1 MFKLGLVINPYAGI
15 GGALALKG
23 SDGAQTREKA
33 MAMGAEQRA
42 LTRAEAALAQIAS
55 VKSKIKVFTA
65 SGQMGQAL
73 AKAQGFSTQCVYT
86 CPNAQTE
93 AQDTE
98 NTVQAL
104 IEENVDVILFAG
116 GDGTARN
123 VCRIVEDRIPVLGI
137 PAGCKIHSG
146 VYAVTPQA
154 AGRVIALMVEGQ
166 IVTVHDAEVMDIDEE
181 AFRSGTVKAQKY
193 GEMRVPEA
201 VQYVQAVKVG
211 GKESEELVLMDL
223 AAHVIEEMDDD
234 DLYVMGSGSTVAA
247 IMQEMGLNNTL
258 LGVDAIQNQSLLASD
273 VTAKVLLDTL
283 KQHKTAFPDAK
294 QKLVITLI
302 GGQGHIFG
310 RGNQQLSPEVL
321 RFLGKENVI
330 IVATKSKLAALNGR
344 PLIADTGDVEL
355 DHALSGLIH
364 VTTGYRDQVLYRV
377 GLDTEDLPETK

>member
-1 MFKLGLVINPYAGI
+1 MFKLGLVVNPYAGI

-23 SDGAQTREKA
+23 SDGAQTRAKA
-33 MAMGAEQRA
+33 MALGAEQKA
-42 LTRAEAALAQIAS
+42 LLRAETALKVIEPLKGLIQ
-55 VKSKIKVFTA
+55 VFTA
-65 SGQMGQAL
+65 SGQMGADL
-73 AKAQGFSTQCVYT
+73 AASLGFETRCVYT
-86 CPNAQTE
+86 CPNTQTE
-93 AQDTE
+93 AEDTE
-98 NTVQAL
+98 HTVKAL
-104 IEENVDVILFAG
+104 MDVGVDVILFAG

-123 VCRIVEDRIPVLGI
+123 VCRIAGDGVPVLGI

-166 IVTVHDAEVMDIDEE
+166 IVTVHDAEVMDIDED

-223 AAHVIEEMDDD
+223 AAHVIEDMEDD

-247 IMQEMGLNNTL
+247 IMQEIGLDNTL
-258 LGVDAIQNQSLLASD
+258 LGVDVIQDQALLASD
-273 VTAKVLLDTL
+273 ITAEQLLATIN
-283 KQHKTAFPDAK
+283 QHKQDFPDAK
-294 QKLVITLI
+294 VKLVITLI

-310 RGNQQLSPEVL
+310 RGNQQLSPAVL
-321 RFLGKENVI
+321 RAIGKENII
-330 IVATKSKLAALNGR
+330 IVATKTKLADLNGR
-344 PLIADTGDVEL
+344 PLIADTGDIQL
-355 DHALSGLIH
+355 DEALAGFIH

-377 GLDTEDLPETK
+377 GFESVESH